1 MHYAACTPAPTAY
14 RQSTYPRQWPLIRLP
29 RDTKFGWRGY
39 DAKLFG
45 SALRLGHRHVHPL
58 EIVAIAPS
66 CRVVRG
72 HLQVQNGSRLGSFK
86 RVHVGKVGSQ
96 DERGRLDGQHRVG
109 ARHGGVGL
117 RRCASGS
124 EAALLLQLQLARG
137 ICGRATQ
144 VRARS
149 AVANKMHAGGSALP
163 MAVLAPTGRQS
174 GGRCSAPHHP
184 GWPGSAPA
192 PASCS
197 SACAARHTGLWKRR
211 TCPGGHAVAATTPPG
226 TRTPPAQSLDRSR
239 PSVYKSGWVCL
250 VSGSVAPSPSHRW
263 SGCPSALRF
272 RFCPPRGADQLVRS
286 RHANRGK
293 PPRTS
298 CRRRQ
303 LPRGGARSPAV
314 MESEARC

>member
-137 ICGRATQ
+137 IIQAGRARRRLQPVVAAHAQRAIQDFGKDGHVRVVMQWQRRPRREQEHRQLKVWTGVDRLCINRAGCAWSPARLHQAQ
-144 VRARS
+144 VTGGQAVHQLCDFDSVHLAEPTSWYARGTRTEES
-149 AVANKMHAGGSALP
+149 HLGRHAGG
-163 MAVLAPTGRQS
+163 GNCREEE
-174 GGRCSAPHHP
+174 
-184 GWPGSAPA
+184 
-192 PASCS
+192 
-197 SACAARHTGLWKRR
+197 
-211 TCPGGHAVAATTPPG
+211 
-226 TRTPPAQSLDRSR
+226 
-239 PSVYKSGWVCL
+239 
-250 VSGSVAPSPSHRW
+250 
-263 SGCPSALRF
+263 
-272 RFCPPRGADQLVRS
+272 RGA
-286 RHANRGK
+286 
-293 PPRTS
+293 
-298 CRRRQ
+298 RQ
-303 LPRGGARSPAV
+303 
-314 MESEARC
+314 